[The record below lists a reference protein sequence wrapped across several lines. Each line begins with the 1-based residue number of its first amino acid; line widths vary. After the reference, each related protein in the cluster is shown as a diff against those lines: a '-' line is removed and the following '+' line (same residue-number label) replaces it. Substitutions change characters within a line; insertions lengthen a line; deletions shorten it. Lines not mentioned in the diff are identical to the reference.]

1 MKKVSYLIISV
12 IFFIIMLYNTAYAEF
27 ISVNKEKL
35 EETLSNIDIEGEVSV
50 TDDTI
55 SVKTDEYNFVVKY
68 DLSDKPTFWCE
79 TEISK
84 NISEEEYSHILQSLG
99 MPLTLGYYPVTI
111 IQGVDKSILLDLTY
125 NLITNGYPSN
135 SSQYNANSGEY
146 YGDNILEIAQEMWK
160 NKATSRDEFN
170 TYEWTIET
178 KDYTDTSCKAI
189 STVIVNTEADFSKL
203 KETTKEELNTSNN
216 DSKPLDNEKEEKEVK
231 EVKEEKEVTDNAK
244 NNDVK
249 KLPRSGKTT
258 NYLTIALYCVIIV
271 CTFSII
277 LYFYKIYKENRIK

>member
-1 MKKVSYLIISV
+1 MKKVGCLIISV
-12 IFFIIMLYNTAYAEF
+12 VFFIIMFYNTAYAEF

-35 EETLSNIDIEGEVSV
+35 EEALSNTDIEGEVSV
-50 TDDTI
+50 KDDTI
-55 SVKTDEYNFVVKY
+55 SVKTDEYNFLVKY
-68 DLSDKPTFWCE
+68 DLSNKPTFWCE
-79 TEISK
+79 TEINN
-84 NISEEEYSHILQSLG
+84 NISEDEYSHIMQSLG
-99 MPLTLGYYPVTI
+99 MPLTLGYYPVAI
-111 IQGVDKSILLDLTY
+111 IQGVDKDYILSLTY

-135 SSQYNANSGEY
+135 SSQYNAISGEY
-146 YGDNILEIAQEMWK
+146 YGDNILEIVQEMWK

-203 KETTKEELNTSNN
+203 KETTKEEINMSNN
-216 DSKPLDNEKEEKEVK
+216 DSKPSDNEKEE
-231 EVKEEKEVTDNAK
+231 KEEKEVTDNAK

>member
-1 MKKVSYLIISV
+1 MKKVGYLIICV
-12 IFFIIMLYNTAYAEF
+12 VFFIIMFYNTAYAEF

-55 SVKTDEYNFVVKY
+55 SVKTDEYNFLVKY
-68 DLSDKPTFWCE
+68 DLSNKPTFWCE
-79 TEISK
+79 TEINN
-84 NISEEEYSHILQSLG
+84 NISEDEYSHIMQSLG
-99 MPLTLGYYPVTI
+99 MPLTLGYYPVAI
-111 IQGVDKSILLDLTY
+111 IQGVDKSILVDLTY

-135 SSQYNANSGEY
+135 SSQYNAISGEY

-178 KDYTDTSCKAI
+178 KDYTDTSCKVI

-203 KETTKEELNTSNN
+203 KETRKEEMNTSNN
-216 DSKPLDNEKEEKEVK
+216 DSKPLDNEKEEN
-231 EVKEEKEVTDNAK
+231 EENKVTDNAK

-258 NYLTIALYCVIIV
+258 NNLTIALYCIIIV